1 MPSATA
7 VFNRTLTNLGPLT
20 TTFTPGPSCT
30 ALASQSNAGFIF
42 ARSGYG
48 NDLESANG
56 PNFPYGSVA
65 CTPQDLAT
73 CYPNGKERQSILAT
87 GYEFT
92 QAYNSPGYH
101 CPSGW
106 TAVASATLPDLSS
119 NRTVPSGYDAYATG
133 FALSA
138 MASGETMTMCCPR

>member
-20 TTFTPGPSCT
+20 TTFTPAPSCT
-30 ALASQSNAGFIF
+30 ALASQSSAGYIF
-42 ARSGYG
+42 ARGGYG
-48 NDLESANG
+48 NGLAPANG
-56 PNFPYGSVA
+56 PNFAYGSVA

-73 CYPNGKERQSILAT
+73 CYPNGRERQSILAS

-101 CPSGW
+101 CPDGW
-106 TAVASATLPDLSS
+106 AAVASATLADMSGS
-119 NRTVPSGYDAYATG
+119 RAVPSGYDAYATG
-133 FALSA
+133 FAVSA
-138 MASGETMTMCCPR
+138 LASGETMTLCCPR